1 MSLFGEVCGV
11 SRKASSNNEPTE
23 VSRSHSSLTLKAR
36 GERRRAECNK
46 QIYNYHFLVRFSY
59 HFIQLKTL
67 YFYT

>member
-36 GERRRAECNK
+36 GERRRAEPKLHERKFKLPDERRKAENRRK
-46 QIYNYHFLVRFSY
+46 P
-59 HFIQLKTL
+59 TPEE
-67 YFYT
+67 